1 MTKPGPPDCHPLLGE
16 RDRPLMDAVYEGL
29 ASRRKL
35 FLRAPAFLPDAFV
48 LHPYFLSHLAG
59 EMRLCGYLSEQE
71 QLADFPVSLLT
82 EARCLP
88 DRFEDALAT
97 EPKVRHG
104 QGWIRS
110 GSRHRVCLRFKA
122 SSGWA
127 RGLKICA
134 GQSVEAVR
142 DHLLIRF
149 STDDLGEVQRFA
161 KALGNSVTVE
171 EPGVLRS
178 LLRSYLDG
186 ACLRYSPL
194 PQDFK
199 RAPSS

>member
-1 MTKPGPPDCHPLLGE
+1 MMKSPPESSQHLAE
-16 RDRPLMDAVYEGL
+16 RNRPIMDEVYEGL

-48 LHPYFLSHLAG
+48 LHPYFLSHLGG
-59 EMRLCGYLSEQE
+59 EVRLCGYLSGQE
-71 QLADFPVSLLT
+71 QLADLPVRLLT

-97 EPKVRHG
+97 EPKVRQG
-104 QGWIRS
+104 QGWIPS
-110 GSRHRVCLRFKA
+110 GTRHRVCLRFRA
-122 SSGWA
+122 SAGWV
-127 RGLKICA
+127 RRLKICA

-186 ACLRYSPL
+186 ARLSYSPL